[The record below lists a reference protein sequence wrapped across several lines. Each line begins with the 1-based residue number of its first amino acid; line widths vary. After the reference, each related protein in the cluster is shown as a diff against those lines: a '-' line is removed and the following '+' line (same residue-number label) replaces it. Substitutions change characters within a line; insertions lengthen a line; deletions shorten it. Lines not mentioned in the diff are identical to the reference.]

1 MEKKSK
7 NASKKGNIKRIII
20 ILVLLAIITVV
31 LNIAKNYRNDEISN
45 KINLIINN
53 NNVTVRL
60 KNDLIIENNVTY
72 ISMEDIKNF
81 FDKYICLDE
90 NTNQIITTYN
100 KKIAS
105 LELEN
110 STIEI
115 NGAQK
120 HIYATTMTQ
129 NETIYMPISEMQDV
143 YDMEL
148 NNINNK
154 TITIDSLD
162 REQIKAYVKKKTA
175 IKAKTSI
182 LSKTIE
188 KIDKGSWVIYI
199 SDVDNKWS
207 KIRTEN
213 GNIGYIKKDKLTN
226 FVTIRENMEEEKQIS
241 EKVNLVWDYYSEYAK
256 APDRTETEIEGIN
269 VISPSFFYIDEQG
282 KFQENVG
289 TEGEKYIEW
298 AHSKGYKVW
307 PMVSN
312 ANSKIDITSKILN
325 DYNLRQD
332 IIENIVKVCVKYNLD
347 GINIDFENMYKED
360 KDKYSQFIIELT
372 PRIKEIGLVTSVDVT
387 APDGSDTWS
396 LCFDRNVIGDVADYI
411 IFMAYDQYGTSSN
424 KAGTTA
430 GYNWVETSL
439 KKFIETEEIKSDK
452 IILGIPFYTRL
463 WTEKGEELTSK
474 AVNMKDID
482 ETIPKNI
489 EKQWDDN
496 LKQYYIEYSEKNATK
511 KMWIEDEESIK
522 EKLGLIGKYNL
533 AGVASWEKDREKDNI
548 WSLIYEILKND
559 NNNNDDNN
567 DDSNDNNNDKND
579 KNSSGN
585 V

>member
-1 MEKKSK
+1 MSKKSK
-7 NASKKGNIKRIII
+7 KVNVSKKENVKRIII
-20 ILVLLAIITVV
+20 IFILLIIVTIV
-31 LNIAKNYRNDEISN
+31 LNIAKNYKNDEISD

-53 NNVTVRL
+53 NNVTARL
-60 KNDLIIENNVTY
+60 KNDLVIENNITY
-72 ISMEDIKNF
+72 ISIEDIKNF
-81 FDKYICLDE
+81 FDKYISLDE
-90 NTNQIITTYN
+90 ETNKIITTYN
-100 KKIAS
+100 KKTAA
-105 LELEN
+105 LEKEDD
-110 STIEI
+110 TITI
-115 NGAQK
+115 NGAKK
-120 HIYATTMTQ
+120 HIYATTITTD
-129 NETIYMPISEMQDV
+129 NTTYIPISEMQDV

-148 NNINNK
+148 KNIDN
-154 TITIDSLD
+154 TIVTIDSLD
-162 REQIKAYVKKKTA
+162 RKQEKAYVKKKTS
-175 IKAKTSI
+175 IKAKTSQ
-182 LSKTIE
+182 LSKTVDKLE
-188 KIDKGSWVIYI
+188 KGSWVIYI
-199 SDVDNKWS
+199 SDIDKKWS

-213 GNIGYIKKDKLTN
+213 GKIGYIKKDKLTN
-226 FVTIRENMEEEKQIS
+226 FVTIREDMEEEKQIA

-256 APDRTETEIEGIN
+256 APERTGTEIQGIN

-312 ANSKIDITSKILN
+312 ANSKIDMTSKILN

-347 GINIDFENMYKED
+347 GINVDFENMYKED
-360 KDKYSQFIIELT
+360 KDKYSQFIIELV

-411 IFMAYDQYGTSSN
+411 IFMAYDEYGTSSN

-439 KKFIETEEIKSDK
+439 KKFIENEEINSEK
-452 IILGIPFYTRL
+452 IILGVPFYTRL

-482 ETIPKNI
+482 ETIPENV
-489 EKQWDDN
+489 EKQWNDD
-496 LKQYYIEYSEKNATK
+496 LKQYYIEYNEKGSTK

-522 EKLGLIGKYNL
+522 AKLELISKYNL
-533 AGVASWEKDREKDNI
+533 GGVACWEKDREKENI
-548 WSLIYEILKND
+548 WNLIYEMINKS
-559 NNNNDDNN
+559 NND
-567 DDSNDNNNDKND
+567 S
-579 KNSSGN
+579 

>member
-1 MEKKSK
+1 MSKKSK
-7 NASKKGNIKRIII
+7 KVNVSKKENVKRIII
-20 ILVLLAIITVV
+20 IFILLIIVTIV
-31 LNIAKNYRNDEISN
+31 LNIAKNYKNDEISD

-53 NNVTVRL
+53 NNVTARL
-60 KNDLIIENNVTY
+60 KNDLVIENNITY
-72 ISMEDIKNF
+72 ISIEDIKNF
-81 FDKYICLDE
+81 FDKYISLDE
-90 NTNQIITTYN
+90 ETNKIITTYN
-100 KKIAS
+100 KKTAA
-105 LELEN
+105 LEKEDD
-110 STIEI
+110 TITI
-115 NGAQK
+115 NGAKK
-120 HIYATTMTQ
+120 HIYATTITTD
-129 NETIYMPISEMQDV
+129 NTTYIPISEMQDV

-148 NNINNK
+148 KNIDN
-154 TITIDSLD
+154 TIVTIDSLD
-162 REQIKAYVKKKTA
+162 RKQEKAYVKKKTS
-175 IKAKTSI
+175 IKAKTSQ
-182 LSKTIE
+182 LSKTVDKLE
-188 KIDKGSWVIYI
+188 KGSWVIYI
-199 SDVDNKWS
+199 SDIDKKWS

-213 GNIGYIKKDKLTN
+213 GKIGYIKKDKLTN
-226 FVTIRENMEEEKQIS
+226 FVTIREDMEEEKQIA

-256 APDRTETEIEGIN
+256 APERTGTEIQGIN

-312 ANSKIDITSKILN
+312 ANSKIDMTSKILN

-347 GINIDFENMYKED
+347 GINVDFENMYKED
-360 KDKYSQFIIELT
+360 KDKYSQFIIELV

-411 IFMAYDQYGTSSN
+411 IFMAYDEYGTSSN

-439 KKFIETEEIKSDK
+439 KKFIENEEINSEK
-452 IILGIPFYTRL
+452 IILGVPFYTRL

-482 ETIPKNI
+482 ETIPENV
-489 EKQWDDN
+489 
-496 LKQYYIEYSEKNATK
+496 
-511 KMWIEDEESIK
+511 DEESIK
-522 EKLGLIGKYNL
+522 AKLELISKYNL
-533 AGVASWEKDREKDNI
+533 GGVACWEKDREKENI
-548 WSLIYEILKND
+548 WNLIYEMINKS
-559 NNNNDDNN
+559 NND
-567 DDSNDNNNDKND
+567 S
-579 KNSSGN
+579 